1 MKFLHELIDYLHGD
15 KTYEV
20 RKYIMTQCSKT
31 TDNNKG
37 KFWEEVLGKAMKS
50 HTKLLEHN
58 AHYRDFDDD
67 SDAKFAT
74 YYHRDNGMGA
84 FEASVS
90 NIRNKIGHLRIC
102 LCVPGDNYH
111 KLHFLLIPKEA
122 YEPYL
127 KGSNALKFGLSPR
140 GKPTGKLAKYL
151 CSFQEVTQPLVDKKT
166 K

>member
-15 KTYEV
+15 KPYAV
-20 RKYIMTQCSKT
+20 RSYLMTQYSKT

-37 KFWEEVLGKAMKS
+37 KFWEEVLEKAMP
-50 HTKLLEHN
+50 HTRLLEGN
-58 AHYRDFDDD
+58 AWGRDFDDD

-74 YYHRDNGMGA
+74 YYHKENGLGS

-90 NIRNKIGHLRIC
+90 NIRTKIGYLRIC
-102 LCVPGDNYH
+102 LCVPGENYH

-127 KGSNALKFGLSPR
+127 KGSNALKFGLSPK

-151 CSFQEVTQPLVDKKT
+151 CSFEEVCQPLVDNILK
-166 K
+166 